1 MVIQNKKLTWILFV
15 AIAIVLVVIFTPQDD
30 VYADMGPK
38 PTVQV
43 AVNGLPE
50 SNYAVTLITNQA
62 SPGASYT
69 IYEENIFML
78 PTETELL
85 LKRLREE
92 NTEYLLAGPIKTY
105 MSSSSVGYLWTYY
118 APTQFEIVIYD
129 LNNDI
134 LYRSNQIQKHVYTEV
149 YIADYKDFE
158 QIDENTYTFTPKGAI
173 VYTTLDKRTLGET
186 ISIDLAMFILRI
198 VLTIAIEILIAL
210 CFKFTKESYK
220 IIAITN
226 LITQVILN
234 VVIGVWSLFGGAL
247 FGPFVGLIIGEF
259 LVFII
264 EPIVYKKKCLRQD
277 GTKKHIVF
285 YAILANFITLAA
297 GFGLNILEIY
307 MFA

>member
-1 MVIQNKKLTWILFV
+1 
-15 AIAIVLVVIFTPQDD
+15 
-30 VYADMGPK
+30 
-38 PTVQV
+38 
-43 AVNGLPE
+43 
-50 SNYAVTLITNQA
+50 
-62 SPGASYT
+62 
-69 IYEENIFML
+69 
-78 PTETELL
+78 
-85 LKRLREE
+85 
-92 NTEYLLAGPIKTY
+92 
-105 MSSSSVGYLWTYY
+105 
-118 APTQFEIVIYD
+118 
-129 LNNDI
+129 
-134 LYRSNQIQKHVYTEV
+134 
-149 YIADYKDFE
+149 
-158 QIDENTYTFTPKGAI
+158 
-173 VYTTLDKRTLGET
+173 
-186 ISIDLAMFILRI
+186 MFILRI